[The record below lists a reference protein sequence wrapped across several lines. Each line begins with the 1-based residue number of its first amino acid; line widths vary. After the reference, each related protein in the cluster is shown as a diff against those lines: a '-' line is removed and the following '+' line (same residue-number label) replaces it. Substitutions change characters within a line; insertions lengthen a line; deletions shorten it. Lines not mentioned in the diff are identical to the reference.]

1 MTKGYNINVLPD
13 ESFPKRKEK
22 AKMTKILGEKCLTQ
36 GELSGVLTRVLLDT
50 GAQVSI
56 FRKKQSLE
64 NFINAKIRA
73 I

>member
-13 ESFPKRKEK
+13 ESFPKGKEK

-56 FRKKQSLE
+56 FRKKQSLD
-64 NFINAKIRA
+64 AKIRA

>member
-1 MTKGYNINVLPD
+1 
-13 ESFPKRKEK
+13 
-22 AKMTKILGEKCLTQ
+22 MTKILGEKCLTQ

-64 NFINAKIRA
+64 NFIKAKIRA